1 MARQS
6 QCTDA
11 KKTRRIVERF
21 NRANSLGECFVS
33 SRGAFACAASRAS
46 ISDADDS
53 SYVRLGG
60 ALLEKYISFSK
71 AAIVRDLDRN

>member
-1 MARQS
+1 
-6 QCTDA
+6 
-11 KKTRRIVERF
+11 
-21 NRANSLGECFVS
+21 LGECFVS